1 MAKDKETYD
10 SYAKDVFDNPPAGPV
25 GVHRGARSAGARMT
39 PFLIVL
45 LVVALVGVG
54 TWGVLSGM
62 FSDVLFGNNGTSQ
75 AADDKASDSG
85 DSKTGGTTK
94 SGTDEQSTSSSTD
107 GSSSDTASK
116 YLHGFRPER
125 YDIEQQRRFDRC
137 HRHERAGDGLHR
149 LVRHAVDAAGHR
161 RGEQGHFRPRDQ
173 RNQDLRSRRQ
183 PCVHAQAGRIH
194 ERRLRQPLRYVAREH
209 CGLVPE
215 RDRCGDREG
224 HRRDLGHLRR
234 AADVGHLRARRRRA
248 DAVTVHRPKIRV
260 PVGFVRMSPSTVQ

>member
-85 DSKTGGTTK
+85 DSKTGDT
-94 SGTDEQSTSSSTD
+94 TSSSSD
-107 GSSSDTASK
+107 GSTDATDTNGQGTDSTASSDAQSTPPATAEANKATSVRVINGTK
-116 YLHGFRPER
+116 ISGHAAS
-125 YDIEQQRRFDRC
+125 
-137 HRHERAGDGLHR
+137 RAYTLKQAGYKNVVSANPSGTLPAST
-149 LVRHAVDAAGHR
+149 VVWYQNETDAATAK
-161 RGEQGHFRPRDQ
+161 D
-173 RNQDLRSRRQ
+173 
-183 PCVHAQAGRIH
+183 I
-194 ERRLRQPLRYVAREH
+194 
-209 CGLVPE
+209 
-215 RDRCGDREG
+215 
-224 HRRDLGHLRR
+224 
-234 AADVGHLRARRRRA
+234 
-248 DAVTVHRPKIRV
+248 AVTLGISDVRQMSGISA
-260 PVGFVRMSPSTVQ
+260 PVVVVLMQ

>member
-107 GSSSDTASK
+107 SSSSDTASNTSTDSAQSDTTSSSSDGSTDATDTNGQGTDSTASSDTQSTPPATAEANK
-116 YLHGFRPER
+116 ATSVRVINGTKISGHAAS
-125 YDIEQQRRFDRC
+125 
-137 HRHERAGDGLHR
+137 RAYTLKQAGYTNVVSANPSGTLPAST
-149 LVRHAVDAAGHR
+149 VVWYQNETDAATAK
-161 RGEQGHFRPRDQ
+161 D
-173 RNQDLRSRRQ
+173 
-183 PCVHAQAGRIH
+183 I
-194 ERRLRQPLRYVAREH
+194 
-209 CGLVPE
+209 
-215 RDRCGDREG
+215 
-224 HRRDLGHLRR
+224 
-234 AADVGHLRARRRRA
+234 
-248 DAVTVHRPKIRV
+248 AVTLGISDVRQMSGISA
-260 PVGFVRMSPSTVQ
+260 PVVVVLMQ